1 MGKRGHRISTTYL
14 RDEPK
19 HLDGTGEVEV
29 EYEISAH
36 YIPYRRA
43 TRDDPPEGGELE
55 DFQVTR
61 CDPRVGT
68 KHVPVPHDEDPFDK
82 AEWDQIQRQL
92 EEVEAESDEPDEP
105 DPPDYDED

>member
-1 MGKRGHRISTTYL
+1 MGRRVRHAISTTFL

-29 EYEISAH
+29 EYEITA
-36 YIPYRRA
+36 YYVPYRGA

-55 DFQVTR
+55 DFEVSR
-61 CDPRVGT
+61 CDPRIGT
-68 KHVPVPHDEDPFDK
+68 KFIPVPFGEETFDK

-92 EEVEAESDEPDEP
+92 EEVQVDEDEPA
-105 DPPDYDED
+105 YDED